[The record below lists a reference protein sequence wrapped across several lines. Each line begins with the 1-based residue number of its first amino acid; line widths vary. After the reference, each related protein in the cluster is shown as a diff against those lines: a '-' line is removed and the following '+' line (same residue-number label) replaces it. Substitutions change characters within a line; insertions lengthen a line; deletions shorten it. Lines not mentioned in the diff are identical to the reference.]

1 MKKILK
7 AMLMIN
13 RVRKARKAARRP
25 SLGSASGARPLM
37 RFRARRRL
45 RRIA

>member
-7 AMLMIN
+7 AILMMN
-13 RVRKARKAARRP
+13 RVRKARKAAKP
-25 SLGSASGARPLM
+25 SFGAASGPRPLM